1 MRLFP
6 AWARELDLGEVR
18 LVGYDLPLHAGA
30 ARYREAVGRIKSDRQ
45 GRGALVTT
53 HKIDLFEACRD
64 MFDAVD
70 QYARLCGETSCLAKR
85 GGQLLAFATDPISS
99 GRALGEFY
107 PEQSPGDV
115 LCLGGGG
122 SAVAITVNL
131 IQRRA
136 ASHITVVNRTA
147 GRLEAMRD
155 IHARL
160 GARRTASRDMRARA
174 SAMDGR
180 QKRMPTCTGR
190 GGPSR
195 DRSASSPSACRRV
208 SWLIGELPPGSLVIN
223 ATGMGKDTRG
233 SPITDGARFPEAGY
247 AWELNYR
254 GDLEFLDQALRQQEG
269 RHLHVEDGWRYFI
282 HGWAVVMEHVFKID
296 VDGAKIARLAA
307 VSEAER
313 PTHR

>member
-18 LVGYDLPLHAGA
+18 LVGCDLPLHAGA

-160 GARRTASRDMRARA
+160 GGDTDVRYVENSDPHTN
-174 SAMDGR
+174 
-180 QKRMPTCTGR
+180 
-190 GGPSR
+190 
-195 DRSASSPSACRRV
+195 DR
-208 SWLIGELPPGSLVIN
+208 LIGELPPGSLVIN
-223 ATGMGKDTRG
+223 ATGMGKDAPG